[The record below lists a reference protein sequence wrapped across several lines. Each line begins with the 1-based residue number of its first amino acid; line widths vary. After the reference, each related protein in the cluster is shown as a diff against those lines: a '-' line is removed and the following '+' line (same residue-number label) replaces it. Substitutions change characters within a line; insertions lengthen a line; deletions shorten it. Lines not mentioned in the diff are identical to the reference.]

1 MELKMAFQLILFFK
15 SNAIITTIKDLEMA
29 QQNWTVNMKIQQQ

>member
-15 SNAIITTIKDLEMA
+15 SNVFRTTIKHLEIA
-29 QQNWTVNMKIQQQ
+29 Q